1 MLKHV
6 CEMKKIQIMLIEDN
20 RLLRDSIT
28 AIINKHADMH
38 VIAAIGNEGRVSEI
52 VKKHKP
58 EIVLFELALLNQDNL
73 QIVRQ
78 IKETFQD
85 TKIII
90 MDLIP
95 TQSDILAF
103 VQAGVS
109 GFILKD
115 ASASEMSNIIRQVND
130 GAQILPHQLTGSLF
144 DQIVESSTACTKITI
159 IDRSIRLTKR
169 EKQVILLI
177 SDGLTNKE
185 IAQRLRLSPS
195 TVKSHVHNILEK
207 LALTTRIQIAKYA
220 HTSESN

>member
-1 MLKHV
+1 
-6 CEMKKIQIMLIEDN
+6 MKKIQIMLIEDN

-28 AIINKHADMH
+28 AILKKQTDMH
-38 VIAAIGNEGRVSEI
+38 VIAAIGNEGGVSEI
-52 VKKHKP
+52 VQKHKP

-103 VQAGVS
+103 VQAGVE

-144 DQIVESSTACTKITI
+144 DQIVESSTTGTKISI
-159 IDRSIRLTKR
+159 IDRSVRLTKR
-169 EKQVILLI
+169 EKQIILLI

-185 IAQRLRLSPS
+185 IAQNLRLSPS